1 MAHDIQLP
9 NRDSSKIIIGTS
21 SCLLGQKVRFDTGHK
36 HDRFITDVLG
46 PFVTLIPVCPEVEIG
61 MGAPRES
68 VKLVGNLNEPRMV
81 GNKSG
86 EDWTDRML
94 KYARQRVKQED
105 IRNLTG
111 YILKRKSPSCGMERV
126 RVQTASKTS
135 EYKGVGLFA
144 SALLE
149 EYPYLPIEEEG
160 RLNDPALRE
169 NFIER
174 IFALSRL
181 QELFAS
187 PFSRRKM
194 IEFHTNHKFMLLS
207 HSTVNYRRLGQLVGQ
222 IKEVPASRFK
232 KEYRDLFMHTLKFK
246 ATVKKNTNVLQHIM
260 GFLKDHLSNSEK
272 RDVNEAISNYHDN
285 LIPLVVPI
293 TLLRHFVFKYEIDYI
308 QDQYYLSPHPKEL
321 MLRNH
326 V

>member
-1 MAHDIQLP
+1 MGS
-9 NRDSSKIIIGTS
+9 NRQSHKSNNSNVIIGIS
-21 SCLLGQKVRFDTGHK
+21 SCLLGEKVRFDAGHK
-36 HDRFITDVLG
+36 QDRYITDVLG
-46 PFVTLIPVCPEVEIG
+46 PFVTFVPVCPEVEVG

-68 VKLVGNLNEPRMV
+68 VKLIGKLNEPRMV
-81 GNKSG
+81 GNTSG
-86 EDWTDRML
+86 EDWTDRMV
-94 KYARQRVKQED
+94 KYASRRVKQD
-105 IRNLTG
+105 DTRNLTG

-187 PFSRRKM
+187 PFSRRRM

-222 IKEVPASRFK
+222 IKEVPAGRFK
-232 KEYRDLFMHTLKFK
+232 KEYRDLFMRTLKFN
-246 ATVKKNTNVLQHIM
+246 ATVKKNTNVLQHIV
-260 GFLKDHLSNSEK
+260 GFLKDHLLDSEK
-272 RDVNEAISNYHDN
+272 KDINEAISNYHDS
-285 LIPLVVPI
+285 LIPLIVPI
-293 TLLRHFVFKYEIDYI
+293 TLLRHFVFKYQIEYI
-308 QDQYYLSPHPKEL
+308 QNQYYLNPHPKEL